1 MSILK
6 WNLKNIFLLPILVLI
21 LSLIGALQTSK
32 LQVDMDLVGL
42 LSDENPV
49 VREMKHVSNLVGG
62 GGYLIV
68 LVGPTSKPESYLE
81 SIHKVVDKHP
91 LVKYSYYEQE
101 TYLLRDKVL
110 YILPKKEFKNLTKHA
125 RTLLGKDSAS
135 AGDDIF
141 GFGSEDQ
148 EEEKKIARNFFADL
162 KKSATP
168 SRYFLSKDKLYAMLL
183 VKPSFSSTDLDKSEH
198 LVQEIDQKLKTI
210 LPPHVTYSLSGRYVE
225 KLQDK
230 KQFESDI
237 GKTSLIATIIL
248 GFLLFFGIGSFRAG
262 IFILIGVFMAMG
274 LTVGIAAITIGRIN
288 ILTGFL
294 LAILSGLGSEYGIH
308 YTRRYFRERENGLSK
323 KEAIEKAYLNMSRSL
338 LSAALTSAAAFF
350 ILIFSDFKGFSELG
364 LIAGVGIVCIYLT
377 FLAIFPLMGQ
387 FLPEKT
393 DRSIKARFAKLL
405 YSFPFKTKHLIFY
418 MLLIPVFYFGFQ
430 RSSFEF
436 NFERM
441 QNFSKKTQETIQ
453 LTDELYGKAITP
465 SAILTRDKDQLI
477 ELEAWLRSE
486 ENRDTIDQ
494 VISYYTVVPDDMSSR
509 QERIA
514 KIKKDFDNLNAKKFQ
529 TETGLEY
536 QEVKKWLDSKPYGEE
551 LVPLSLKENF
561 GKDKNILLVFPKER
575 QNNYYS
581 INRYADTLNKA
592 RETFPGMEVG
602 SDTLVFSSIL
612 KHIIED
618 GKIVIIIFII
628 GAFFVFWPDFK
639 DLKIAGILVGQII
652 VGSLLLIALMGIF
665 DIPFTILNVSVIP
678 AVLAAGIDMGVHQ
691 IHDENEHPLT
701 TTNPQQYL
709 KRGPSLLAARRISG
723 PVHLGMLA
731 SVAGFGSLLF
741 SEAKMLQGV
750 GWISILGQISMYL
763 VCMIFFPTIKD
774 FIFVSSKPK
783 NKK

>member
-6 WNLKNIFLLPILVLI
+6 WNLKNLYLAPIIVLI
-21 LSLIGALQTSK
+21 LSLIGATQAPK

-49 VREMKHVSNLVGG
+49 VREMKHVSNIVGG

-68 LVGPTSKPESYLE
+68 LVGPTHKPENHLE
-81 SIHKVVDKHP
+81 NIHKLVDKHP
-91 LVKYSYYEQE
+91 LVRYSYYEQE

-110 YILPKKEFKNLTKHA
+110 YILPKRDFKNLAKHA
-125 RTLLGKDSAS
+125 RTLLSNDQTNN
-135 AGDDIF
+135 GDDIF
-141 GFGSEDQ
+141 GFGSEDH
-148 EEEKKIARNFFADL
+148 EEEKKEAKKFFTDL

-168 SRYFLSKDKLYAMLL
+168 TRYFLSKDKMYAMLL
-183 VKPSFSSTDLDKSEH
+183 IKPTFSSTDLDKSEH
-198 LVQEIDQKLKTI
+198 LVNELDSKLKTL
-210 LPPHVTYSLSGRYVE
+210 LPAHVPYSLSGRYVE

-230 KQFESDI
+230 KQFEADI
-237 GKTSLIATIIL
+237 GKTSLIATVIL
-248 GFLLFFGIGSFRAG
+248 GALLFFGIGSFRAG
-262 IFILIGVFMAMG
+262 IFILAGVFMAMG
-274 LTVGIAAITIGRIN
+274 LTVGIAAISIGRIN

-308 YTRRYFRERENGLSK
+308 YTRRFFRERDEGLSK
-323 KEAIEKAYLNMSRSL
+323 ALATEKTYLNMSRSL
-338 LSAALTSAAAFF
+338 LSAALTSACAFF

-364 LIAGVGIVCIYLT
+364 MIAGIGIVCIYIT
-377 FLAIFPLMGQ
+377 FLAIFPLMAK

-405 YSFPFKTKHLIFY
+405 YSFPYKTKHLVFYMILIPIFY
-418 MLLIPVFYFGFQ
+418 YGFQ

-465 SAILTRDKDQLI
+465 SAILTRDKDQLL
-477 ELEAWLRSE
+477 ELEAWFRSE
-486 ENRDTIDQ
+486 ENKETIDQ
-494 VISYYTVVPDDMSSR
+494 VISYYTVLPDDMKNR
-509 QERIA
+509 QERIL
-514 KIKKDFDNLNAKKFQ
+514 KIQKDFNKLSPEKFQ
-529 TETGLEY
+529 KETGLFY
-536 QEVKKWLDSKPYGEE
+536 SDVKKWLESKPYGDE
-551 LVPLSLKENF
+551 LVPESLKENF

-575 QNNYYS
+575 QSNYHA
-581 INRYADTLNKA
+581 INRYADTLNAA
-592 RETFPGMEVG
+592 RENFPGMEVG
-602 SDTLVFSSIL
+602 SDTLVFSTIL
-612 KHIIED
+612 RHIIED
-618 GKIVIIIFII
+618 GKIVIVFFLV

-639 DLKIAGILVGQII
+639 SVNIAFILLGQI
-652 VGSLLLIALMGIF
+652 VMGSLLLIALMGIF
-665 DIPFTILNVSVIP
+665 DVPFTILNVAVIP

-691 IHDENEHPLT
+691 IHDELEHPGTSLSA
-701 TTNPQQYL
+701 QQFL
-709 KRGPSLLAARRISG
+709 KRGPALLAARRISG

-731 SVAGFGSLLF
+731 SVAGFGALLF

-774 FIFVSSKPK
+774 FIFVSSKSK
-783 NKK
+783 NNK